1 MQNSILSVG
10 IDLGTSTTQI
20 IFSKIYMQNSS
31 VTAVPAVKI
40 TDKKIIYRSKIYFT
54 PLINKNEINLAAI
67 QNILQTEYDHAGIKK
82 EDIST
87 GAIIITGETARKSNA
102 EKVLKALSD
111 FAGDFVV
118 ATAGPDLESILAGY
132 GAGAGDLSQKKE
144 YPIVNYD
151 IGGGTTNAALFFDGN
166 VEQTF
171 SLDIGGRLVRLDNDK
186 SVIYISKR
194 ILPIINKYT
203 INLKTGNRADFLQL
217 KKLTDKF
224 AAVLLKISSGEM
236 LSREE
241 NSLFITPLTKKLPPH
256 HVMFSGGVAE
266 FVYSENSATDLNS
279 ATCFDDIGPLLGQSI
294 RSVFCAAN
302 KIPLAG
308 REKIRATVIGAGSHC
323 LHISGSTVFIKKA
336 YNPLKNLPA
345 VFVPE
350 NNQDNLSEIL
360 RRKLSLFA
368 EELPAISLKG
378 KTAPSYSEVK
388 YLAKS
393 IADAL
398 KDYKKNTIVI
408 LLQSDFAKALGIIL
422 QQYLPKPN
430 IICLDNIKAHDGD
443 YVDIGT
449 PINSVVPVVVKTL
462 IFEQQQY

>member
-1 MQNSILSVG
+1 MQNSLLSVG

-20 IFSKIYMQNSS
+20 IFSRIYLQNSS
-31 VTAVPAVKI
+31 VTAVPDVKI

-54 PLINKNEINLAAI
+54 PLINRNEINLSAI
-67 QNILQTEYDHAGIKK
+67 QNILQTEYDCAGIKK

-87 GAIIITGETARKSNA
+87 GAVIITGETARKSNA

-132 GAGAGDLSQKKE
+132 GAGAGELSQKKE

-171 SLDIGGRLVRLDNDK
+171 SLDIGGRLVRLDDEKN
-186 SVIYISKR
+186 VIYISER
-194 ILPIINKYT
+194 ILPIIDKYN
-203 INLKTGNRADFLQL
+203 INLKAGSKADFLQL
-217 KKLTDKF
+217 KNLTDAF
-224 AAVLLKISSGEM
+224 AAILLKISCGKT
-236 LSREE
+236 LSSEE
-241 NSLFITPLTKKLPPH
+241 NSLFITPLTTKLPPH

-266 FVYSENSATDLNS
+266 FVYNENIVNDLNS
-279 ATCFDDIGPLLGQSI
+279 AICFDDIGPLLGQSI
-294 RSVFCAAN
+294 RSVFSAAG
-302 KIPLAG
+302 KTPLIG
-308 REKIRATVIGAGSHC
+308 KEKIRATVIGAGSHC

-336 YNPLKNLPA
+336 YAPLKNLPV
-345 VFVPE
+345 VFLPE
-350 NNQDNLSEIL
+350 NKQDNITEIL
-360 RRKLSLFA
+360 RRKLSLFV
-368 EELPAISLKG
+368 EDLPAISLKG
-378 KTAPSYSEVK
+378 KPAPSYSEVK

-393 IADAL
+393 IAAAL
-398 KDYKKNTIVI
+398 KYYDKDTIVI
-408 LLQSDFAKALGIIL
+408 LLQSDFAKALGIVL

-449 PINSVVPVVVKTL
+449 PVNSVVPVAVKTL
-462 IFEQQQY
+462 IFEQQQC